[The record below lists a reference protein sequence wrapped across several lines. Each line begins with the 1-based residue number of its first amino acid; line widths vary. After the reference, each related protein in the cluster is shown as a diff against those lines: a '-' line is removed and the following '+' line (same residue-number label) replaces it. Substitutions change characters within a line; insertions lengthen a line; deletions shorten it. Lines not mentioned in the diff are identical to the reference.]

1 MFKHI
6 LVPLDGSALA
16 ESVLPAVVTFAAT
29 VQASVTLIHVI
40 ELNAPDVVHQD
51 HHLTESA
58 EAEDYLITIAG
69 SHFPPGILVQRHV
82 HTAAVKDVAASIA
95 VHANEF
101 DSDLIIMCSHGQSG
115 MRDMLF
121 GNIAQ
126 QVIARAAAPVLLL
139 RPEGQTEK
147 GRFAIH
153 RILVPLDSES
163 RHDEVFPFAAGL
175 ARAFGSE
182 IGLLTV
188 IPTYGTLAGEQA
200 ALGSLLPGTTSALL
214 DIEEEA
220 TRTHLQGH
228 LSELQ
233 KEGFVAA
240 AAIARGDPVSEIV
253 AAGARWKADLV
264 LLATHRK
271 AGMDAFWARSVAPKV
286 ARNMHSPI
294 LLLPLK

>member
-16 ESVLPAVVTFAAT
+16 ESVLPAAVTVAT
-29 VQASVTLIHVI
+29 TLQASVTLFHVI
-40 ELNAPDVVHQD
+40 ELNAPEAIHQD
-51 HHLTESA
+51 HHLTGSD
-58 EAEDYLITIAG
+58 EAEDYLKSIAG
-69 SHFPPGILVQRHV
+69 KHFSPRFSVQWHV

-95 VHANEF
+95 AHASEF
-101 DSDLIIMCSHGQSG
+101 GSDLIIMCSHGQSG

-139 RPEGQTEK
+139 RPEEQSEK
-147 GRFAIH
+147 DQFSIH

-163 RHDEVFPFAAGL
+163 VHDEIFPFATGL
-175 ARAFGSE
+175 AKAFGSE

-200 ALGSLLPGTTSALL
+200 ALGSLLPGTTFAML

-220 TRTHLQGH
+220 TRSHLDEH
-228 LSELQ
+228 LAELK
-233 KEGFVAA
+233 KEGYAAVAA
-240 AAIARGDPVSEIV
+240 ITRGDPVSEIV
-253 AAGARWKADLV
+253 AAGARWRADLV

-286 ARNMHSPI
+286 VRNTRSPI